1 MIRADL
7 DAWTP
12 PAVDTRQ
19 PRIPRPVSVGPG
31 IPGAHTGGAARC
43 MSTSPRSV
51 GTPGTLQMAA
61 HSDTRGA
68 RRNGFRRPG
77 EPRRPR
83 PGPGRAAATA
93 EATPRSPSRGVA
105 GNRSAGHGR
114 ASPSGCGRSQRGWL
128 TTGPATASTSTRAT
142 TPPTQSGPHLRRWR
156 QFNRCA
162 AGRARNWPDRRSVLR
177 AEHRPPP
184 GPFRIRQRGL
194 EPPWRAPT
202 APDPHPR
209 SQPHPCRRLPTLV
222 TRLRPHRLAGPG
234 RIASHGLSR
243 SPRRP

>member
-1 MIRADL
+1 MPGPRRPWIPASRESRGRCRLDPASPGRIPAARRGVCRRHPGPSGRRARCRWRLTLTPAVLEEMGSGGRANRADL
-7 DAWTP
+7 GLDQVAP
-12 PAVDTRQ
+12 
-19 PRIPRPVSVGPG
+19 PRPPRLRRGHRA
-31 IPGAHTGGAARC
+31 GA
-43 MSTSPRSV
+43 S
-51 GTPGTLQMAA
+51 PGTGRR
-61 HSDTRGA
+61 DTV
-68 RRNGFRRPG
+68 
-77 EPRRPR
+77 EL
-83 PGPGRAAATA
+83 
-93 EATPRSPSRGVA
+93 
-105 GNRSAGHGR
+105 
-114 ASPSGCGRSQRGWL
+114 SPSGCGRSRRGWL
-128 TTGPATASTSTRAT
+128 TTGQATASTSTRAT

-156 QFNRCA
+156 QINRCA

>member
-1 MIRADL
+1 MPGPRRPWIPR
-7 DAWTP
+7 
-12 PAVDTRQ
+12 R

-142 TPPTQSGPHLRRWR
+142 TPPTPPTQSGPHLRRWR
-156 QFNRCA
+156 QINRCA

-209 SQPHPCRRLPTLV
+209 SPHPCRRLPTLV